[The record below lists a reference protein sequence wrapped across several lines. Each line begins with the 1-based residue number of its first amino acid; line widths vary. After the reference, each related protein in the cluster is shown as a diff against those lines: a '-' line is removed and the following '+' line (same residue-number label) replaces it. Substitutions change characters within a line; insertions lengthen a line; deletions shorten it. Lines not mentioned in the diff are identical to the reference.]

1 MKKIGLFYITESVKT
16 ANTAILIKQTFGQS
30 AKIDIIPIEDVW
42 QKDFEKYK
50 NLIVGT
56 STWLDGELPVYW
68 DEILED
74 IRSLNLSGHK
84 VAIFGLGDQKNYPDN
99 FVDGIGILAEAFEK
113 TGADLVGQTSAE
125 GYIFNESLAL
135 NDNQFDGLAIDVDN
149 QADLTTG
156 RIKTWVEQLKKEF
169 L

>member
-16 ANTAILIKQTFGQS
+16 ANTAILIKQSFGQS
-30 AKIDIIPIEDVW
+30 TKIDIIPIEDVW
-42 QKDFEKYK
+42 QKDFEKYR

-149 QADLTTG
+149 QADLTAG

>member
-1 MKKIGLFYITESVKT
+1 MKRIGLFYITESVKT
-16 ANTAILIKQTFGQS
+16 ANIAIQIKQTFGDNT
-30 AKIDIIPIEDVW
+30 KIDIIPIEDVW

-74 IRSLNLSGHK
+74 IKSLNLSGHK

-125 GYIFNESLAL
+125 GYIFNQSLAL
-135 NDNQFDGLAIDVDN
+135 NDNQFDGLAIDVEN
-149 QADLTTG
+149 QSDLTAR
-156 RIKTWVEQLKKEF
+156 RIKGWVEKLKNEF